1 MNDPAPPQQLLT
13 NDRQTQHFPHNSK
26 LLQRE
31 GSLMNSRCG
40 SQNELDNQKQALRM
54 THLTHKQPYT
64 QIIGF
69 EQKETTKSFP
79 PNISFPGKQK

>member
-1 MNDPAPPQQLLT
+1 
-13 NDRQTQHFPHNSK
+13 
-26 LLQRE
+26 
-31 GSLMNSRCG
+31 MNSRCG

-69 EQKETTKSFP
+69 EQKEETTKAFP